1 MRPVLML
8 ARLNEIDLAVD
19 ALRARLGEIGRA
31 LAEPAE
37 LEAARRA
44 LAEAEAKLARWQG
57 VQAEREAEQKRIA
70 DKLAHAQAQLYG
82 GRVRDPRELQN
93 AERDVQQLLRQ
104 QSQAEDALLEALIA
118 AEGAAEEVERCR
130 ATLAG
135 LTAKWEATRGE
146 LLSEQARLRERLPA
160 EQARQV
166 ATRRAVPPDLLT
178 YYDNLRARRGGR
190 AVAALDG
197 DMCSA
202 CRVAVPATVLE
213 AARYGTE
220 LVTCGNCG
228 RLLWGE

>member
-8 ARLNEIDLAVD
+8 ARLNDIDLAVD
-19 ALRARLGEIGRA
+19 ALRARLAEIARA
-31 LAEPAE
+31 LVEPPE
-37 LEAARRA
+37 LDAARRA
-44 LAEAEAKLARWQG
+44 LAEAEADLTRWQG
-57 VQAEREAEQKRIA
+57 IQAEREAQGKRIA
-70 DKLAHAQAQLYG
+70 ERLAHAQAQLYG

-93 AERDVQQLLRQ
+93 AERDVQQLQRQ

-118 AEGAAEEVERCR
+118 AENAAEAVEQRR
-130 ATLAG
+130 AALAS
-135 LTAKWEATRGE
+135 LAADWEATQAR
-146 LLSEQARLRERLPA
+146 LLSEQARLREQLPA
-160 EQARQV
+160 AQARQV